1 MARQSSKKG
10 QTLGHRDITRARVA
24 FRFLDSSTA
33 LNTDYIYDHFYKGSV
48 TKTSLHKTLKRD
60 RDELASEGI
69 YLVEE
74 QDGTAKKWRLDEQ
87 RTRSDKILSKRP
99 AIPSDD
105 ELLARGF
112 TKSDIDK
119 LKIIEEY
126 EKNLDDA
133 ACIYATLMRALLDDP
148 QTTNPRDLGFA
159 IARLALGTG
168 RGTGGVA
175 PQKAP
180 SEGGRHLSYFTKA
193 RYERKPIK
201 MMYRAKADDA
211 PIERVLK
218 VYGLFTFQD
227 GIYVVGSRSKKDEA
241 DSIRT
246 FNLERVEGEPIIL
259 EDEPTYEIPADFSV
273 DKYRKLPFEI
283 GPGDSEGRS
292 INVTFYFQRGVKES
306 LPDRIKKRDSFKT
319 HQGGSAELTLDGVRD
334 IDRAARWAITIGA
347 IPLDPPELVSKWEEL
362 LEEARS

>member
-74 QDGTAKKWRLDEQ
+74 QDGTAKKWHLDEQ

-133 ACIYATLMRALLDDP
+133 ACIYATLMRA
-148 QTTNPRDLGFA
+148 PRRPTDHQP
-159 IARLALGTG
+159 ARPRLCH
-168 RGTGGVA
+168 R
-175 PQKAP
+175 P
-180 SEGGRHLSYFTKA
+180 SGAGDGPRHRRRCPAEG
-193 RYERKPIK
+193 
-201 MMYRAKADDA
+201 
-211 PIERVLK
+211 
-218 VYGLFTFQD
+218 
-227 GIYVVGSRSKKDEA
+227 
-241 DSIRT
+241 
-246 FNLERVEGEPIIL
+246 
-259 EDEPTYEIPADFSV
+259 
-273 DKYRKLPFEI
+273 
-283 GPGDSEGRS
+283 
-292 INVTFYFQRGVKES
+292 S
-306 LPDRIKKRDSFKT
+306 L
-319 HQGGSAELTLDGVRD
+319 
-334 IDRAARWAITIGA
+334 
-347 IPLDPPELVSKWEEL
+347 
-362 LEEARS
+362 